1 MQLRKPS
8 YKTNGGEVRQSARWH
23 VRFRDHL
30 NTRRRVPAFTD
41 KRMSEK
47 LGEKLDGLAA
57 RVRAGEPLGD
67 IEKWVDTLP
76 GDLRDRLIGWG
87 LLSRETRLDE
97 LVDAYHEAQL
107 DKDTSE
113 RTAGETRRRILRVFT
128 GCGFAFFRDIDAE
141 IVTAWLREQRDSGT
155 AKATSNAWLAA
166 ARSFCNWMV
175 KRGAVVKSPLLAAD
189 PVPNNDGRAFGC
201 FTQDQVRQLLAHCV
215 AASSVWGLKQREPVV
230 RDAKKGSRTPDLTGA
245 LDGPARAT
253 LYQLAVETALRA
265 GSIRSLRVAQVT
277 IERNPNGTARGG
289 TIRTTSG
296 QQKNRVAHEVHIRAP
311 LATLLAEQ
319 IAGKTPAARALAV
332 PHHLAAMLR
341 QDLFDAGLPLID
353 EDGLPLK
360 FHSFR
365 VSAATWVGDATG
377 SDKSVQSLTGH
388 LTRSTAAH
396 YNRMT
401 KRTQLEAVESLPDDL
416 RATGTAGPLV
426 QSLPKPVQNS
436 ASECRPI
443 GPYATINAA
452 GVAELAD
459 APDSKSGAR
468 KGVWVR
474 VPPPA

>member
-215 AASSVWGLKQREPVV
+215 AASSVWGLKQREPVGTRCQEGITHTGPHGRPGRPCPRNAV
-230 RDAKKGSRTPDLTGA
+230 PARCRDRAAGRVDTEPAGCAGDDRAQPERHCTRRHDPDHQRPAEEQGCPRSTHPRTAGHAAGGTDRRQDARRTSPGRAAPLGRDAPAGLVRRRAATDRRGRT
-245 LDGPARAT
+245 
-253 LYQLAVETALRA
+253 AVEVPQLPGERGHLGWRRHRQRQVRA
-265 GSIRSLRVAQVT
+265 VT
-277 IERNPNGTARGG
+277 HRASDTQHRRPLQPDDETDAARGG
-289 TIRTTSG
+289 
-296 QQKNRVAHEVHIRAP
+296 RVA
-311 LATLLAEQ
+311 
-319 IAGKTPAARALAV
+319 AG
-332 PHHLAAMLR
+332 
-341 QDLFDAGLPLID
+341 
-353 EDGLPLK
+353 
-360 FHSFR
+360 
-365 VSAATWVGDATG
+365 
-377 SDKSVQSLTGH
+377 
-388 LTRSTAAH
+388 
-396 YNRMT
+396 
-401 KRTQLEAVESLPDDL
+401 
-416 RATGTAGPLV
+416 
-426 QSLPKPVQNS
+426 
-436 ASECRPI
+436 
-443 GPYATINAA
+443 
-452 GVAELAD
+452 
-459 APDSKSGAR
+459 
-468 KGVWVR
+468 
-474 VPPPA
+474 